1 MPLLGSAA
9 MLLSFDI
16 EPSAIDE
23 HDHWHT
29 QEHLPERLAIP
40 GFHRGTRW
48 IATHGWPR
56 YMVLYEVEN
65 LDTLTSA
72 PYLKSLNHPTP
83 WTASMMPHYRGMAR
97 GLCTVLGSF
106 GTGKGGDAALIR
118 FTPDEARAA
127 SLHQWLVEEALPSV
141 PRTPGFG
148 SAHLLQGAKTAELTT
163 EQRIRGA
170 DRAISSAII
179 LTGYDEKAVAECAK
193 KLSNDVEARG
203 ARELNYASYRWSY
216 SLSSAEVRA
225 GAA

>member
-56 YMVLYEVEN
+56 YMIVYEVES
-65 LDTLTSA
+65 LATLSSE
-72 PYLKSLNHPTP
+72 PYLKSLNNPTP
-83 WTASMMPHYRGMAR
+83 WTKSMMPHYRGMSR
-97 GLCTVLGSF
+97 GLCAVLGSF
-106 GTGKGGDAALIR
+106 GVGQGGDAALIR

-127 SLHQWLVEEALPSV
+127 SLHEWLVEESLAAIPHA
-141 PRTPGFG
+141 PGFG
-148 SAHLLQGAKTAELTT
+148 SSHLLQAAQAPAMTN
-163 EQRIRGA
+163 EQRLRGA
-170 DRAISSAII
+170 DRPVGSAII
-179 LTGYDEKAVAECAK
+179 LTGYDARAVAECAK

-203 ARELNYASYRWSY
+203 ARELTYASYRWSY
-216 SLSSAEVRA
+216 SLSSAEARA
-225 GAA
+225 